1 MMEEHVPQY
10 FINQVVDELG
20 LRCEE
25 LYNKLNEGN
34 IRDFLHDIISSEL
47 TPANIHEV
55 RRNTFKELQ
64 KTKKRWLKS
73 LQELSNISKVK
84 NKRVEVVRE
93 LDLAKELIEMYG
105 MDQFKKIYEVDTLE
119 DLNTKRVAEVTTWA
133 NDKTSR
139 LIDFLYIKDKTPLQI
154 KKAIKSDTIVT
165 IADILIKNF
174 DGNINKIII
183 DQPLVYTD
191 HAAVNPGW
199 SRMKLTKKSV
209 VIDNKL
215 HYISEYQPDENY
227 SLLTLVNQEI
237 INEDQILRAIDETDS
252 KLFRAVLSM
261 RDRKLFFEERK
272 IYVTIGDLVRRT
284 HGSDNKSNYLS
295 VKSRLTKL
303 ANVKFNVLTENETL
317 VFGIFDRLHI
327 TEFGDGEMAEITIAE
342 DIHQNY
348 MMGQVV
354 RAYSDK
360 LIHFENRM
368 SEHLIFPLQKERFLC
383 YLRQSGYTAEFDYTY
398 FIHKIQFR
406 SKRKDI
412 NLTFIEE
419 CLNDFVNHGVTV
431 ESYVRKKDVFHITFL
446 PVKPYEA
453 EDLLGNQQIN
463 HFMNDPEQLTLP
475 L

>member
-1 MMEEHVPQY
+1 MEEHVPQY

-84 NKRVEVVRE
+84 NKRVEVVKE

-119 DLNTKRVAEVTTWA
+119 ELNAKRVEEVTSWA

-199 SRMKLTKKSV
+199 SRMKLTKKV
-209 VIDNKL
+209 
-215 HYISEYQPDENY
+215 
-227 SLLTLVNQEI
+227 
-237 INEDQILRAIDETDS
+237 
-252 KLFRAVLSM
+252 
-261 RDRKLFFEERK
+261 
-272 IYVTIGDLVRRT
+272 
-284 HGSDNKSNYLS
+284 
-295 VKSRLTKL
+295 
-303 ANVKFNVLTENETL
+303 
-317 VFGIFDRLHI
+317 
-327 TEFGDGEMAEITIAE
+327 
-342 DIHQNY
+342 
-348 MMGQVV
+348 
-354 RAYSDK
+354 
-360 LIHFENRM
+360 
-368 SEHLIFPLQKERFLC
+368 
-383 YLRQSGYTAEFDYTY
+383 
-398 FIHKIQFR
+398 
-406 SKRKDI
+406 
-412 NLTFIEE
+412 
-419 CLNDFVNHGVTV
+419 
-431 ESYVRKKDVFHITFL
+431 
-446 PVKPYEA
+446 
-453 EDLLGNQQIN
+453 
-463 HFMNDPEQLTLP
+463 
-475 L
+475 